1 MYFKPIIRAVHVKK
15 KQVSG
20 GVHPEACSEQ
30 ILMGTTRTDLER
42 KGTRVYEMFEKGNQ
56 LKTDFPAFANHVVW

>member
-1 MYFKPIIRAVHVKK
+1 MYNLCVLSLPKSALFVCMPKQSVYFEPIIRAVHVKK

-30 ILMGTTRTDLER
+30 ILKWGPHEQILKERELE
-42 KGTRVYEMFEKGNQ
+42 
-56 LKTDFPAFANHVVW
+56 